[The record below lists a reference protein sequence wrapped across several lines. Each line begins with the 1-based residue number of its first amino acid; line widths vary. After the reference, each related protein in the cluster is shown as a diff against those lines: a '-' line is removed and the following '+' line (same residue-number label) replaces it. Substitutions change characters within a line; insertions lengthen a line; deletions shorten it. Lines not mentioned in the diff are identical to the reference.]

1 MKAFNEDKTNYKKIY
16 ERTYWGG
23 FFYNADQK
31 EIIQNRNKFIPE
43 FNIKRHQYST
53 KYTREYSQQFYKLY
67 GEYYDHIEFYRTQ
80 DNKILMLVS
89 PYNHDKKLSEEEFLH
104 KSNFKKIYNLY
115 HTHAD
120 SYYKIIKY

>member
-23 FFYNADQK
+23 FFYNNDQK

-43 FNIKRHQYST
+43 FNIKRIQT
-53 KYTREYSQQFYKLY
+53 DIRYTLEYKQQFRLLYK
-67 GEYYDHIEFYRTQ
+67 EYYDHIEIYRTQ

-89 PYNHDKKLSEEEFLH
+89 PYNHKKELSEEEFLH